1 MRLPC
6 RVTRTPL
13 TSSGAQA
20 GKLTLIT
27 VFFGTPASIT
37 LCRISG
43 PNFSAVSH
51 NGFSRVSMENS
62 CDSANDGKPKMVP
75 SSAPAMVPE

>member
-6 RVTRTPL
+6 RVTRTPA

-37 LCRISG
+37 LRRIGG

-51 NGFSRVSMENS
+51 SGALRVSMLNS
-62 CDSANDGKPKMVP
+62 CDSANDGIPRMVP

>member
-1 MRLPC
+1 M
-6 RVTRTPL
+6 
-13 TSSGAQA
+13 
-20 GKLTLIT
+20 T

-37 LCRISG
+37 LRRIGG

-51 NGFSRVSMENS
+51 NGLSRVSTENS
-62 CDSANDGKPKMVP
+62 CDSANDGSPRMVP